1 MTRIADLLK
10 GDFRKP
16 IEEII
21 KVNNTDEETVYTE
34 LTEYIAT
41 DRIKSE
47 YERLFAAMA
56 DAPKTPNEGVGVW
69 ISGFFGSG
77 KSSFAKNLG
86 YVLANRTV
94 LGSRPARY
102 SSRKLGKE
110 DHQLRRI
117 SQLQHPV

>member
-1 MTRIADLLK
+1 MMRIADLLK

-47 YERLFAAMA
+47 YERLFRAMT
-56 DAPKTPNEGVGVW
+56 DAPKTPNEGVGV
-69 ISGFFGSG
+69 
-77 KSSFAKNLG
+77 
-86 YVLANRTV
+86 
-94 LGSRPARY
+94 
-102 SSRKLGKE
+102 
-110 DHQLRRI
+110 
-117 SQLQHPV
+117 